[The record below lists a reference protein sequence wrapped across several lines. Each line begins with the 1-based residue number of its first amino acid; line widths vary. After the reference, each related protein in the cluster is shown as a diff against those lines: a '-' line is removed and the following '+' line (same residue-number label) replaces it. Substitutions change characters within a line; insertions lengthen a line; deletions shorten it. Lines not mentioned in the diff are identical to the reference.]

1 MKCLSLSNVQRWR
14 CQEVMLYFC
23 KSISSLFNDTVSR
36 MSYTHSYMDNFMC
49 SWMKDS
55 LFLGR
60 YGNTLLP
67 TACASPCCHNHF
79 GECLYQPLET
89 QSWKKNSQDVLRST
103 YQEGINVFSGVTN
116 TFKKSH
122 TFPNSFGKG
131 VKNVTRKLGLDS
143 GNSGSKISTTSRKWN
158 ISVSQAG
165 NSHSKDAQMIK
176 LVKKNQWGIGYPEE
190 LGARVNHRR
199 LVPRAATDLCVMSL
213 GSLSKV

>member
-1 MKCLSLSNVQRWR
+1 MKCLSLSNVQWWR
-14 CQEVMLYFC
+14 CQEVMLYFW
-23 KSISSLFNDTVSR
+23 KSIPSLFNDIVSR

-55 LFLGR
+55 PLLGH

-89 QSWKKNSQDVLRST
+89 QCWKKNSQDVLRST
-103 YQEGINVFSGVTN
+103 YQEGFNVLRGIIN
-116 TFKKSH
+116 TFKKSD

-143 GNSGSKISTTSRKWN
+143 GNSGSKRSQTARKWS
-158 ISVSQAG
+158 ISVSQEG

-176 LVKKNQWGIGYPEE
+176 LVKKNQWGIGYTEE
-190 LGARVNHRR
+190 LGARVNHRG
-199 LVPRAATDLCVMSL
+199 LIPRAATDLCVMYL
-213 GSLSKV
+213 GCLSRV